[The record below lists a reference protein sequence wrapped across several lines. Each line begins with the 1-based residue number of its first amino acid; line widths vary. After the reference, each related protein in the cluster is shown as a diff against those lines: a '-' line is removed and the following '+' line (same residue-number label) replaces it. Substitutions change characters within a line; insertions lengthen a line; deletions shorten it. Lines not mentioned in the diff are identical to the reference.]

1 MKLRS
6 IFAVLVTLVLAGCGH
21 MHHRDGDCS
30 KCGPVDITRPQVSVV
45 NGRIVV
51 DQESLVFGEALSGI
65 AVKITWQLPK
75 GSNFRFP
82 QDGIVFDKAGEEIVC
97 KSEGGQTFACLN
109 RHTKPGRYKYT
120 IKLVPVE
127 PRPDFKAPEPLDP
140 WVIND

>member
-51 DQESLVFGEALSGI
+51 DQETLVFGEALRGV
-65 AVKITWQLPK
+65 AVTITWQLPK
-75 GSNFRFP
+75 GSNLSFP
-82 QDGIVFDKAGEEIVC
+82 ENGIVFNDAGEEIVC
-97 KSEGGQTFACLN
+97 NSKPGPVFSCLN

-120 IKLVPVE
+120 IRAQE
-127 PRPDFKAPEPLDP
+127 GDKALPPLDP
-140 WVIND
+140 YVANG